1 MKSRPATE
9 FAAGAPAPSSKQT
22 LTILGRRDPQQSPL
36 GQQLVGHSL
45 HIPFLTWVHLITAP
59 QMCAENQRRNVSVY
73 GLTTASSEKPA
84 RLLSTVGSIII
95 IFSNPILSAVIIG
108 QMQRRL

>member
-1 MKSRPATE
+1 MEESATE

-22 LTILGRRDPQQSPL
+22 LAILGRRDPQQSSL

-59 QMCAENQRRNVSVY
+59 QMCAKISVEMSLFTVSQQQAVRNQP
-73 GLTTASSEKPA
+73 GFFLP
-84 RLLSTVGSIII
+84 
-95 IFSNPILSAVIIG
+95 
-108 QMQRRL
+108 